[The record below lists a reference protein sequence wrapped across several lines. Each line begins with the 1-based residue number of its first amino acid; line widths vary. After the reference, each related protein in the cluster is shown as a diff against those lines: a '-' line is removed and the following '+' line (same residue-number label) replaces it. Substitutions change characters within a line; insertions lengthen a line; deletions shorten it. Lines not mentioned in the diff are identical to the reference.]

1 MAAARARRPAPR
13 GRAAATGTAKNRVPA
28 RATATS
34 ASPRVLTAC
43 TQARRSRGREDR
55 ERGDPGAPGEPP
67 AIAGEPDP
75 PAGSAG
81 PGDPRFPADPGPR
94 VARAPRPAP
103 SMTRM
108 LTAKPPGDPGA
119 SPIPG
124 VGQLG
129 RLLLAGQLGR
139 RDVDVGGLV
148 QRAEGDLAVLG
159 VDHDHLAG
167 GELLPQE
174 LLGQR
179 VLDHSLDGPAQRPG
193 PEGGVVA
200 LLGQQVLG

>member
-1 MAAARARRPAPR
+1 MAVARARRPAPLRPSRSRPSNGATTAKGATVSRRYRATR

-28 RATATS
+28 RATATR
-34 ASPRVLTAC
+34 ASPRVLTAW
-43 TQARRSRGREDR
+43 TQARRSSGREGRD
-55 ERGDPGAPGEPP
+55 
-67 AIAGEPDP
+67 
-75 PAGSAG
+75 
-81 PGDPRFPADPGPR
+81 
-94 VARAPRPAP
+94 ARARASADLPSATP
-103 SMTRM
+103 SMTGM
-108 LTAKPPGDPGA
+108 LTAKPPGIPGA

-139 RDVDVGGLV
+139 GDVHVGGLV

-179 VLDHSLDGPAQRPG
+179 VLDHPLDGPAQRPG
-193 PEGGVVA
+193 PQGGVVA
-200 LLGQQVLG
+200 LLGQQV